1 MILEDVNIITYKT
14 DYLNGR
20 SVLLTQIEEQKLF
33 IAKARKLFVSDM
45 LKYDDYSEIK
55 KEHSTSS
62 EYLKKELNTV
72 TNKLKSIDEQLLLG
86 DRSISNIFQGFS
98 NLDIADKSILLIRFR
113 HPTLISVQAIS
124 L

>member
-1 MILEDVNIITYKT
+1 M
-14 DYLNGR
+14 NGR